1 MKYILSILSAILIT
15 TPGFSQFKQAKPTHK
30 KINTEHIKIN
40 TANKLIKPTNDHE
53 GFDYKQSINFQNRA
67 DRNSMAADVSFKRT
81 NNEFGIPQ
89 LIEVHTH
96 IKKSH
101 FERND
106 FYQLLESQK
115 ETLKQ
120 TDVIHS
126 FRPINERIEDIGQF
140 HVKANQYANDV
151 RVYDG
156 QISTHFYPDGKRLIM
171 GRVIPNDMFEGLGN
185 QATTTKEQAF
195 ESIQG
200 EFSHYQTVQWFEN
213 DFKQWSA
220 ELVYYNHH
228 DHYHLAWFVDVY
240 ENLADRHTYFVD
252 ASTGEILNTY
262 GTICKFH
269 HHGNMPPP
277 DGPATATNQDLL
289 GVNRTINTYEVS
301 NTFFMLDAS
310 RPMFNVGASE
320 LPDDPVGG
328 ILTLDAKNTAPQN
341 SNFQVEHVTS
351 SNNNWSNNPTGV
363 SAHYNAGQSYE
374 YFVNTH
380 NRNSINGEGGSV
392 YSLINVANENGSS
405 MGNAFWNGIAMFYG
419 NGDSAFFP
427 LARALDVAGHEIS
440 HGVVQNTAN
449 LEYQGESGAMNE
461 SFADIFGAMIDRDDW
476 KIGEDVAK
484 SNVFP
489 GGALRDMQDPHNNAS
504 TNDYGSGWQPKHV
517 NEKFTGSQDNGGVHI
532 NSGIPNH
539 AYYLFATEI
548 TKAKAEK
555 VFYRALDLYLTKSSK
570 FVDLRNAVV
579 QAADDLYGNTE
590 VDAAKNAFSAVGI
603 GEGVGTNNQED
614 AGVNPGDDLIAFYNL
629 AKDQLNIVDGTVNTT
644 FLGNPVVS
652 GGLLSRVS
660 ITDDGSEMVVIGA
673 DRLMYYI
680 SINWDSGDVNVSVLS
695 DDPIWRNVVIS
706 KDGKR
711 IAALFDDETPRIW
724 VYDFDSQNQREYEL
738 YNPTFSEGVSTG
750 DVNFADAMEFD
761 ITGQYVVYDAS
772 NEIPSNTGASI
783 EYWDI
788 GFLHCWNRASN
799 SFTSNTNN
807 NYISKLFSALPE
819 GVSAGNPTF
828 AKNSPFIVAFDLL
841 EGSNYDLLG
850 ANLET
855 GDVGTIFQNSGLS
868 WPNYSRTDNQV
879 IYNLSTLFGD
889 DIGITNLNGD
899 KITPVSNSDDFF
911 IIGAQLG
918 VWFANGDRN
927 LYVST
932 EDKEAV
938 VSNISL
944 FPNPATDVLNIDIR
958 EGSFESFQIYDVNGS
973 LLQTGDLQNNRIDIS
988 GIQSGPY
995 VLRLANELNWTIK
1008 TFVKE

>member
-1 MKYILSILSAILIT
+1 MKHILSLLIVLLVSAQ
-15 TPGFSQFKQAKPTHK
+15 GFAQFKQAAPSQK
-30 KINTEHIKIN
+30 KINTDNLKIN
-40 TANKLIKPTNDHE
+40 KINKVVKPSNDHE
-53 GFDYKQSINFQNRA
+53 GFRYHESINFKNR
-67 DRNSMAADVSFKRT
+67 DQRNVAQSAVSLNRT
-81 NNEFGIPQ
+81 NNEFGVPQ
-89 LIEVHTH
+89 LIEVHTQV
-96 IKKSH
+96 KKSN
-101 FERND
+101 FARAD
-106 FYQLLESQK
+106 FYQLLESQR
-115 ETLKQ
+115 EVLQQ
-120 TDVIHS
+120 TEIVQS
-126 FRPINERIEDIGQF
+126 FRPINEKMEDIGQY

-156 QISTHFYPDGKRLIM
+156 QISTHFYQDGKRLIM
-171 GRVIPNDMFEGLGN
+171 GRVIPAEMFEGLAH
-185 QATTTKEQAF
+185 QASTTKDQAF
-195 ESIQG
+195 ETIQSN
-200 EFSHYQTVQWFEN
+200 FTHYQTVEWFEK
-213 DFKQWSA
+213 DFNQWSA

-228 DHYHLAWFVDVY
+228 DHYHLAWYVDVY
-240 ENLADRHTYFVD
+240 ENLADRHNYFVD
-252 ASTGEILNTY
+252 AVSGEILNTY

-269 HHGNMPPP
+269 DHGNLAPP
-277 DGPATATNQDLL
+277 DGPTTATNQDLL
-289 GVNRTINTYEVS
+289 GINRTINTYEVGS
-301 NTFFMLDAS
+301 TFFMLDAS
-310 RPMFNVGASE
+310 RSMFNAGASE

-341 SNFQVEHVTS
+341 SDFQVEHVTS
-351 SNNNWSNNPTGV
+351 SNNNWGNNPTGV

-374 YFVNTH
+374 YFRNTH

-517 NEKFTGSQDNGGVHI
+517 NEQFTGSQDNGGVHI

-539 AYYLFATEI
+539 AFYLFATEI
-548 TKAKAEK
+548 NKDRAEK
-555 VFYRALDLYLTKSSK
+555 VFYRALDVYLTKSSR

-579 QAADDLYGNTE
+579 QAADDLYGTAE

-603 GEGVGTNNQED
+603 GEGSGTTTQED
-614 AGVNPGDDLIAFYNL
+614 AGVNPGDDLIAFFNL
-629 AKDQLNIVDGTVNTT
+629 AKDELNIVDETVNTT

-652 GGLLSRVS
+652 GGLLSRISV
-660 ITDDGSEMVVIGA
+660 TDDGSEMVVIGQ

-680 SINWDSGDVNVSVLS
+680 TVNWDSGDVNVSVLS
-695 DDPIWRNVVIS
+695 SDPIWRNVVIS
-706 KDGKR
+706 KDGEH

-724 VYDFDSQNQREYEL
+724 VYNFASQNQREYEL

-750 DVNFADAMEFD
+750 DVLFADAMEFD

-772 NEIPSNTGASI
+772 NEIPSGTGVSI

-788 GFLHCWNRASN
+788 GFLHCWDRSTNN
-799 SFTSNTNN
+799 FTSNTNN

-841 EGSNYDLLG
+841 EGNNYDLLG

-855 GDVGTIFQNSGLS
+855 GDIGTLYQNTGLS
-868 WPNYSRTDNQV
+868 WPNYSRTDNQI

-889 DIGITNLNGD
+889 DIGITNVNGD
-899 KITPVSNSDDFF
+899 KISPVPNSDDFL

-927 LYVST
+927 LYVNT
-932 EDKEAV
+932 DDVALVE
-938 VSNISL
+938 SNISL
-944 FPNPATDVLNIDIR
+944 FPNPASTLLNIEVK
-958 EGSFESFQIYDVNGS
+958 EGSFDNYSVYDLKGAI
-973 LLQTGDLQNNRIDIS
+973 LQSGNLQNNRVDIS
-988 GIQSGPY
+988 DLPSGQY
-995 VLRLANELNWTIK
+995 MIKLANPLNWTIK
-1008 TFVKE
+1008 SFVKE